1 MLTKQLMPESE
12 AKIISSIRVFVYGTL
27 KPGEGNY
34 LKYCAGT
41 LDSCNGGV
49 LPAYT
54 MGELFDLGVGYPGM
68 AVGSR
73 LVYGYLLSF
82 QQPGIL
88 SKLDELEDYL
98 PGRTPSKNLY
108 NRDQVEIFTP
118 QGESFGLA
126 WVYFMSLDKIAS
138 FKGVL
143 IPNGWWSGCGL
154 KMDNCFAIS

>member
-12 AKIISSIRVFVYGTL
+12 GKIVSSIRVFVYGTL

-34 LKYCAGT
+34 PKYCGDK
-41 LDSCNGGV
+41 LDSCNGGA

-82 QQPGIL
+82 QKSGIL
-88 SKLDELEDYL
+88 SKLDKLEDYL
-98 PGRTPSKNLY
+98 PGRVPSENLY
-108 NRDQVEIFTP
+108 NRHQVEIFAP
-118 QGESFGLA
+118 QGESLGLA

-138 FKGVL
+138 FNGVL
-143 IPNGWWSGCGL
+143 VPNGWWSGFGL
-154 KMDNCFAIS
+154 KMEDCFVVS